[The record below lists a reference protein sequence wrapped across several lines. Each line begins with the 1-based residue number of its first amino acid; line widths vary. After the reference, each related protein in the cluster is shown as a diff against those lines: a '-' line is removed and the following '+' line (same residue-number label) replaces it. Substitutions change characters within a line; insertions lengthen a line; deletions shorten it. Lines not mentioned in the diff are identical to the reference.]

1 MRKLAW
7 FVGIV
12 LGLLII
18 FNLFTFTVD
27 ETKQAIVVQYG
38 DIKQV
43 ATEPGLNFKIPFIQ
57 NVQKMEGRLLSYDI
71 QPRELITADQRRL
84 RVNNYAIWRIENP
97 QQFKEAFNARR
108 GIAQT
113 RIDDILYSD
122 LRNVLASYEF
132 NEIASGKREAM
143 LNTIQET
150 SAKKL
155 KEYGINLIDAKIKR
169 ADLPKANEEAVFN
182 RMISERKRRASQ
194 LRAEGDERSKEIRSD
209 ADRKSSIIVA
219 EARREAEEIRG
230 EGEAEALD
238 IYAEAYSQN
247 VEFYEFWR
255 KLASYRRSFVEGK
268 GKNTILISPDSRYM
282 KLLSS
287 GEIRLS
293 EAEVQT
299 DEEETSEE

>member
-7 FVGIV
+7 FAGIIIV
-12 LGLLII
+12 ILVI
-18 FNLFTFTVD
+18 FNLVTFTVD
-27 ETKQAIVVQYG
+27 ETEQAIVVQYG
-38 DIKQV
+38 DIKKV

-84 RVNNYAIWRIENP
+84 RVNNYAVWRIENP

-108 GIAQT
+108 DIAQT

-122 LRNVLASYEF
+122 LRNILASYEF
-132 NEIASGKREAM
+132 NEIASGERETM

-155 KEYGINLIDAKIKR
+155 EEYGINLIDAKIKR

-182 RMISERKRRASQ
+182 RMISERERRASQ
-194 LRAEGDERSKEIRSD
+194 LRAEGDEQSKEIKSD
-209 ADRKSSIIVA
+209 ADRQSSVIVA

-230 EGEAEALD
+230 EGEAKALD

-255 KLASYRRSFVEGK
+255 KLASYRRSFVKGK

-287 GEIRLS
+287 GEIQLP

-299 DEEETSEE
+299 DEKETSEE